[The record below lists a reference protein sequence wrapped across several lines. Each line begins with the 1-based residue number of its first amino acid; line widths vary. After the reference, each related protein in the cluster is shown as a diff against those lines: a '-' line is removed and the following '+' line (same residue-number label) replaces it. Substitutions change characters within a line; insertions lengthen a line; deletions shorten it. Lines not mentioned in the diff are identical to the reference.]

1 MAKTKFFKKTDQT
14 PVNLKKLLFPLALL
28 LPIAAQAQSISQSQI
43 EQFKNMPRAQQEA
56 LAGQYGVDI
65 DTITGSNGT
74 QNQRPQNVNVV
85 EPVNTTPDQEQQKA
99 WEEAEKEQELDRK
112 NGGLKPFGYELFA
125 GSPTTFAPV
134 TEIPIPN
141 DYTLGPGDVLQVQLW
156 GKENQQLELPISRD
170 GTISFPQSGPQVVA
184 GLSFDEARQQIKKR
198 VSEQYIGVQASVA
211 LGELRSMRVFVLGE
225 ARNAGSYTVSSLSTI
240 TNALYVSGGIQRTG
254 SLRQIQHKRDG
265 ELIGELDLYDLLLK
279 GDTSNDTRLQPG
291 DVIFIP
297 SVGDRVGIDGE
308 VYRPALY
315 ELKNKTNLQ
324 ELVKLAGGLTPQA
337 YPQLIRI
344 ERNNDDFL
352 RIIAEANLTTPKG
365 KQAVV
370 KPGDRIDVA
379 SISDITGQYVEVKGA
394 ATRPGRFAWVPGMR
408 VSSVIK
414 SLDSDLLQE
423 ADKRYAAIVRTDP
436 ATDHVSVINLRLREA
451 LNNPG
456 GINDST
462 LQEKDQLLIFAD
474 EGKVSAKSLG
484 QSESESDSDSGSDRD
499 QDQDRMQR
507 QNGRTAETRE
517 QNSVNQDQSQRRDG
531 RSLESEKPAYSRFSR
546 ETLFAPVLARLKSQA
561 KPGAPQQTIE
571 VTGPVRYPGEYPL
584 PASEQ
589 VADAI
594 YVAGGLKDS
603 ASLYTAELARFSVNE
618 EGTGQT
624 SILDLNLQAVIKGQ
638 ASVSLQ
644 SRDRLLIKSI
654 PEFAQAKTIEL
665 NGEVRYPGQY
675 TVPNGETLRDVIK
688 RAGGLTDNAF
698 PEGAIFTREKLRQ
711 REAQRLQ
718 EAEERLQGDLLGV
731 QLEGDGIGGKN
742 AERTQQVEGLLEDVQ
757 SARPV
762 GRMVINLADVVASD
776 VYQPIL
782 LQDGDRLTVPF
793 TPQSV
798 SVFGEVQFPT
808 SHLHTKGLTVDDYLD
823 RSGGP
828 TRQADEG
835 RVYVV
840 KADGSVMLPEKSRWF
855 GGRSQ
860 QLSVGDTI
868 IVPIDVDRLNQLELW
883 TNVSQIVYQIALGAA
898 AVVNL

>member
-1 MAKTKFFKKTDQT
+1 VTLK
-14 PVNLKKLLFPLALL
+14 NLLLATILALPAL
-28 LPIAAQAQSISQSQI
+28 ATAQSISPSQI
-43 EQFKNMPRAQQEA
+43 EQFKNMPRSQQEA
-56 LAGQYGVDI
+56 LAGQYGVDL
-65 DTITGSNGT
+65 DSITGSNST
-74 QNQRPQNVNVV
+74 QNQRPQNINVV
-85 EPVNTTPDQEQQKA
+85 EPVRTTPDEEQQKA
-99 WEEAEKEQELDRK
+99 QEEAEKDQEQDRR
-112 NGGLKPFGYELFA
+112 NGGLKPYGYDLFA

-141 DYTLGPGDVLQVQLW
+141 NYTLGPGDVLRVQLW

-198 VSEQYIGVQASVA
+198 VSEQYIGVQASVT

-254 SLRQIQHKRDG
+254 SLRRIQHKRDG

-279 GDTSNDTRLQPG
+279 GDTSDDNRLQPG

-352 RIIAEANLTTPKG
+352 RIIAEANLTTAKG
-365 KQAVV
+365 KQARMM
-370 KPGDRIDVA
+370 PGDRIEVA

-394 ATRPGRFAWVPGMR
+394 ATRTGKFAWVPGMR
-408 VSSVIK
+408 ISSLINN
-414 SLDSDLLQE
+414 LNSDLMPV
-423 ADKRYAAIVRTDP
+423 ADERYAAIVRTDP
-436 ATDHVSVINLRLREA
+436 QTDEVSVLNVRLREA
-451 LNNPG
+451 VQNSG
-456 GINDST
+456 TD
-462 LQEKDQLLIFAD
+462 KDLLLHEEDNLLIFSDA
-474 EGKVSAKSLG
+474 GKVNG
-484 QSESESDSDSGSDRD
+484 GEEGRNFTRD
-499 QDQDRMQR
+499 Q
-507 QNGRTAETRE
+507 
-517 QNSVNQDQSQRRDG
+517 
-531 RSLESEKPAYSRFSR
+531 
-546 ETLFAPVLARLKSQA
+546 LFAPVLTRLKAQA
-561 KPGAPQQTIE
+561 KPGAPEQTIR

-584 PASEQ
+584 PASEDIE
-589 VADAI
+589 DAI

-603 ASLYTAELARFSVNE
+603 ASLYTAELARFGVDQ
-618 EGTGQT
+618 EGTGKT
-624 SILDLNLQAVIKGQ
+624 IIEKLDLQAVMDGRQ
-638 ASVSLQ
+638 NFSLQ

-654 PEFAQAKTIEL
+654 PEFAQSKTIEL

-675 TVPNGETLRDVIK
+675 TVRNGETLRDVIN
-688 RAGGLTDNAF
+688 RAGGLTETAF
-698 PEGAIFTREKLRQ
+698 PEGAVFTREKLRQ
-711 REAQRLQ
+711 LEAQRLR

-731 QLEGDGIGGKN
+731 QLEGDDIGGQS
-742 AERTQQVEGLLEDVQ
+742 AEQTQQVEDLLDDIQ

-762 GRMVINLADVVASD
+762 GRMVINLADVVDSD
-776 VYQPIL
+776 AYQPIR

-808 SHLHTKGLTVDDYLD
+808 SHLHTKGLTVDDYLE

-828 TRQADEG
+828 TRQADES

-898 AVVNL
+898 AVGNL

>member
-1 MAKTKFFKKTDQT
+1 VDSVAKTKFFKKTDQT

-28 LPIAAQAQSISQSQI
+28 LPIAAQAQSISPSQI
-43 EQFKNMPRAQQEA
+43 EQFKNMPRSQQEA
-56 LAGQYGVDI
+56 LAGQYGVDL
-65 DTITGSNGT
+65 DSITGSSGS

-85 EPVNTTPDQEQQKA
+85 DPVSTTPGQAQQEAQEEAKNEQEQA
-99 WEEAEKEQELDRK
+99 RK
-112 NGGLKPFGYELFA
+112 NDGLKPFGYDLFA

-141 DYTLGPGDVLQVQLW
+141 NYTLGPGDVLRVQLW

-198 VSEQYIGVQASVA
+198 VSEQYIGVQASVT

-254 SLRQIQHKRDG
+254 SLRRIQHKRDG

-279 GDTSNDTRLQPG
+279 GDTSDDNRLQPG

-315 ELKNKTNLQ
+315 ELKNRTSLQ

-352 RIIAEANLTTPKG
+352 RIIAEADLTTAKG
-365 KQAVV
+365 EQARVR
-370 KPGDRIDVA
+370 PGDRIEVA
-379 SISDITGQYVEVKGA
+379 SISDITGQYVEIKGA
-394 ATRPGRFAWVPGMR
+394 ATRTGKFAWVPGMR
-408 VSSVIK
+408 ISSIIK
-414 SLDSDLLQE
+414 NLDSDLMPV
-423 ADKRYAAIVRTDP
+423 ADERYAAIVRTDP
-436 ATDHVSVINLRLREA
+436 RTDEVSVLNVRLREA
-451 LNNPG
+451 VQNRGTGKDLL
-456 GINDST
+456 
-462 LQEKDQLLIFAD
+462 LQEEDNLLIFSDA
-474 EGKVSAKSLG
+474 GKVNG
-484 QSESESDSDSGSDRD
+484 GEEGRNFT
-499 QDQDRMQR
+499 R
-507 QNGRTAETRE
+507 Q
-517 QNSVNQDQSQRRDG
+517 Q
-531 RSLESEKPAYSRFSR
+531 
-546 ETLFAPVLARLKSQA
+546 LFGPVLTRLKAQA
-561 KPGAPQQTIE
+561 KPGAPQQTIR

-584 PASEQ
+584 PASEDIE
-589 VADAI
+589 DAI
-594 YVAGGLKDS
+594 YVAGGLEDS
-603 ASLYTAELARFSVNE
+603 ASLYTAELARFDVDRN
-618 EGTGQT
+618 GTGKIT
-624 SILDLNLQAVIKGQ
+624 IKKLNLQAVMDGTQ
-638 ASVSLQ
+638 TVRLQ

-654 PEFAQAKTIEL
+654 PEFAQSKTIEL

-675 TVPNGETLRDVIK
+675 TVRSDETLRDVIK

-698 PEGAIFTREKLRQ
+698 PEGAVFTREKLRQ
-711 REAQRLQ
+711 LEAQRLQ

-731 QLEGDGIGGKN
+731 QLKGNDIGGES
-742 AERTQQVEGLLEDVQ
+742 AERTQQVEDLLDDVQ

-762 GRMVINLADVVASD
+762 GRMVINLADVVESD
-776 VYQPIL
+776 AYQPIR
-782 LQDGDRLTVPF
+782 LQDGDRLTVPI

-808 SHLHTKGLTVDDYLD
+808 SHLHTKGLTVDDYLE

-828 TRQADEG
+828 TRQADES

-840 KADGSVMLPEKSRWF
+840 KADGSVMLPEESRWF

-898 AVVNL
+898 AVGSL